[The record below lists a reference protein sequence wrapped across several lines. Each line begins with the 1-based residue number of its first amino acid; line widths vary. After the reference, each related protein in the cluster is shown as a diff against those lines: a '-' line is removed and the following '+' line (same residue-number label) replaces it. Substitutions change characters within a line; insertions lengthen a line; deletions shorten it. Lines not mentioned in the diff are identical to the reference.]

1 MASLSLEEGSW
12 RDAEQGVKRANLP
25 SRRRHG
31 TRWTRDVRVDNR

>member
-1 MASLSLEEGSW
+1 MASLYPNEGSW